1 MNRSAIIFCL
11 SVAITNTANYA
22 MEDSFNTFESS
33 DSKSKANA
41 MCNDVQ
47 NLFLYA
53 PNGSLVSTYPVQK
66 VSKTPNYVKSIS
78 STSRGIYT
86 DSKSTDINTEI
97 DLDNLGASVGN
108 KNVPNNYLP
117 LIGLATIILIAV
129 GAAVLAYRKSPQGE
143 GISEISSSDIKIIE

>member
-47 NLFLYA
+47 NLLA
-53 PNGSLVSTYPVQK
+53 LVNTLKSQVFGPIHPRNMDLPETQKRILQRRLFDLEPFARACKNNTAESELPKWNAIQSVTEHTLELAST
-66 VSKTPNYVKSIS
+66 
-78 STSRGIYT
+78 
-86 DSKSTDINTEI
+86 INHLLMEE
-97 DLDNLGASVGN
+97 
-108 KNVPNNYLP
+108 K
-117 LIGLATIILIAV
+117 
-129 GAAVLAYRKSPQGE
+129 R
-143 GISEISSSDIKIIE
+143 